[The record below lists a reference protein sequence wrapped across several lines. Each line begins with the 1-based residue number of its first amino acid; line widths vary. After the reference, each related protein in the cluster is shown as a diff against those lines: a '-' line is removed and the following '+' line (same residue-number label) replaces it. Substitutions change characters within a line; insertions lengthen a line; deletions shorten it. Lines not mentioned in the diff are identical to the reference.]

1 MKRVL
6 IGFLIAGIVYLW
18 WTGLLAELSDA
29 DRIRSW
35 LDQAGPFGP
44 LLFFLVVF
52 ALLPIFL
59 AGPPIWLSSSVWPLP
74 LALFYSLV
82 AGILA
87 GIPFFLLVRRW
98 GRNWAQGRIP
108 ERVRRWEER
117 LEAHPISTVMI
128 LRLLLWINPAVD
140 LLVGISKVSLRDYLI
155 GTVVGLIPPTI
166 FQVVVG
172 AKGIEWAQRAP
183 GWVWFVLGSLVAVIL
198 LIRAIRRRSGTDP
211 GALET

>member
-183 GWVWFVLGSLVAVIL
+183 GWVWFVLGALVAVIL

>member
-59 AGPPIWLSSSVWPLP
+59 AGPPIWLSSS
-74 LALFYSLV
+74 A
-82 AGILA
+82 
-87 GIPFFLLVRRW
+87 
-98 GRNWAQGRIP
+98 
-108 ERVRRWEER
+108 
-117 LEAHPISTVMI
+117 
-128 LRLLLWINPAVD
+128 
-140 LLVGISKVSLRDYLI
+140 
-155 GTVVGLIPPTI
+155 
-166 FQVVVG
+166 
-172 AKGIEWAQRAP
+172 
-183 GWVWFVLGSLVAVIL
+183 
-198 LIRAIRRRSGTDP
+198 RRSSTC
-211 GALET
+211 